1 MIELSLGTIAE
12 VVGGSLTSGT
22 DPTTLVTGSV
32 EFDSRKV
39 TTGGLFV
46 AINGARVD
54 GHDYAAKAVTDGAV
68 GCLLSRPIMDG
79 GQPVPGIIV
88 PPIPEHERKRDSYA
102 TENDA
107 DGSVAAVLRA
117 LSLIARHVIDVLTK
131 EGLVVV
137 GVTGSAGKTS
147 TKDMMA
153 TIFSAVGSTVAPP
166 GSFNNEIGHPYTA
179 LKCDTETRFLISEMS
194 ARGIGHIA
202 HLAAIAPPKIG
213 VELNVGTAHVGEFGS
228 QSVIAQAKSEL
239 VEALPENGKAV
250 LNADDPLVIRMASRT
265 SAHVISYSAVTTE
278 ATVHATDISFD
289 HNACASFTMHI
300 HDEKAHHVSLR
311 VAGEHQVSNACA
323 AAAAAHAAGIDSETI
338 ACSLNKHVGVSAHRM
353 SIISCPRNI
362 TVIDD
367 AYNANNE
374 SMRAGLSALVHTARS
389 RGSNGWAVL
398 GPMGELGQESQTVHA
413 TLGAELKNIGVHGL
427 IAVGENPD
435 SRALA
440 VAAEK
445 TGITT
450 LVVRTNPEAAR
461 MLAPLLHT
469 DDVVLVKASN
479 AFALWEVTDEL
490 VDVLSEQKL
499 IKKPHVNDQHEERNT
514 AGE

>member
-12 VVGGSLTSGT
+12 IVGGSLTSGT
-22 DPTTLVTGSV
+22 DPTALVTGSV

-39 TTGGLFV
+39 TAGGLFV
-46 AINGARVD
+46 ALNGARVD
-54 GHDYAAKAVTDGAV
+54 GHDYAAKAVADGAV
-68 GCLLSRPIMDG
+68 GCLLSRPVMDG
-79 GQPVPGIIV
+79 MRPVPGVVV
-88 PPIPEHERKRDSYA
+88 PPIPENERKRDSYA
-102 TENDA
+102 TENDV
-107 DGSVAAVLRA
+107 DGAVAAVLRA
-117 LSLIARHVIDVLTK
+117 LGLIARHVIDILTQK
-131 EGLVVV
+131 GLVVV

-153 TIFSAVGSTVAPP
+153 TIFSAAGNTVAPP

-179 LKCDTETRFLISEMS
+179 LKCTAETQFLISEMS

-228 QSVIAQAKSEL
+228 QTAIAQAKGEL
-239 VEALPENGKAV
+239 VEALPENGEAV
-250 LNADDPLVIRMASRT
+250 LNADDPLVAQMASRT
-265 SAHVISYSAVTTE
+265 RARVTSYSAVST
-278 ATVHATDISFD
+278 AAAVYATDITFD
-289 HNACASFTMHI
+289 HNACARFRLHI
-300 HDEKAHHVSLR
+300 EDENVHQITLL
-311 VAGEHQVSNACA
+311 VAGEHQVSNALA

-338 ACSLNKHVGVSAHRM
+338 AHSLNRHVGASAHRM
-353 SIISCPRNI
+353 SLVSCPRNI

-389 RGSNGWAVL
+389 RGSSAWAVL
-398 GPMGELGQESQTVHA
+398 GPMGELGRESQTVHA
-413 TLGAELKNIGVHGL
+413 AIGAELKNIGVHGL
-427 IAVGENPD
+427 IAVGENFD

-440 VAAEK
+440 TAAEK

-450 LVVRTNPEAAR
+450 LVARTNLEAAHK
-461 MLAPLLHT
+461 LAPLLHA

-479 AFALWEVTDEL
+479 AFALWEVADEL
-490 VDVLSEQKL
+490 VTAISDQELRMKT
-499 IKKPHVNDQHEERNT
+499 HVNDQHEERNA

>member
-12 VVGGSLTSGT
+12 IVGGSLTSGT
-22 DPTTLVTGSV
+22 DPTALVTGSV

-39 TTGGLFV
+39 TAGGLFI
-46 AINGARVD
+46 ALNGARID

-68 GCLLSRPIMDG
+68 GCLLSRPVMDG
-79 GQPVPGIIV
+79 GHPVPGVIV
-88 PPIPEHERKRDSYA
+88 PPIPEKERKRDSYA

-117 LSLIARHVIDVLTK
+117 LSLIARHVIDALTQ

-153 TIFSAVGSTVAPP
+153 TIFSAAGSTVAPP

-179 LKCDTETRFLISEMS
+179 LKCTTETQFLIAEMS

-228 QSVIAQAKSEL
+228 QAAIAQAKGEL
-239 VEALPENGKAV
+239 VEALPDNGEAV
-250 LNADDPLVIRMASRT
+250 LNADDPLVLAMASRT
-265 SAHVISYSAVTTE
+265 NARVISYSAISTE
-278 ATVHATDISFD
+278 ATVHATNISFD
-289 HNACASFTMHI
+289 HNARASFMLHI
-300 HDEKAHHVSLR
+300 QGENAHQITLL
-311 VAGEHQVSNACA
+311 VAGEHQVSNALA
-323 AAAAAHAAGIDSETI
+323 AAAAAYAAGIDSETI
-338 ACSLNKHVGVSAHRM
+338 ARSLNRHVGASAHRM
-353 SIISCPRNI
+353 SLVSCPRNI

-374 SMRAGLSALVHTARS
+374 SMRAGLSALVHTARA
-389 RGSNGWAVL
+389 RGSSGWAVL
-398 GPMGELGQESQTVHA
+398 GPMGELGQESHTVHTA
-413 TLGAELKNIGVHGL
+413 LGAELKNMGVHGL

-440 VAAEK
+440 AAAEK

-450 LVVRTNPEAAR
+450 LVARTNSEAAH
-461 MLAPLLHT
+461 MLASLLHA

-479 AFALWEVTDEL
+479 AFALWEVADEL
-490 VDVLSEQKL
+490 VAVISDQEL
-499 IKKPHVNDQHEERNT
+499 INKPHVNDQHKERNT